1 MTQRDIDI
9 NGYITVEKNPISRC
23 GVFPYLGRSI
33 SSDLEPDKIY
43 YVLRPPE
50 ELSDPEAMASFR
62 MAPLIDDHEML
73 GEGFTPVEEKE
84 AHGTLGEN
92 ISFEN
97 GILYATLRIWSKKVK
112 ELLASGKKALSLGY
126 RVGEWEKKA
135 GVFNGQAYE
144 FIQRKIRG
152 NHIAL
157 VDEARMGKDI
167 AVLDGFAFDSF
178 EVEIGDNMAE
188 DAGLASKYEAKKRM
202 EESKGAWERSKGSR
216 QEDNYKK
223 QYEHDL
229 KEYQRHAGDSTA
241 ASEKQAAPTGNSKDG
256 AAEKPKGANDMA
268 DKKKDGETEICDA
281 EEMKKKKEAEDKAA
295 KDAEEKEGEQKEKS
309 AKDAEEKEKE
319 EKEAKDAEEKEE
331 KEKKGA
337 MDAAIK
343 PLVDRIA
350 SLEKTTVKTLMAEIN
365 TRNKVAAEVQSVV
378 GTFDAAEKTT
388 TEVLAHGLD
397 KVGIKVAAGHEQA
410 AWAGYMAGRKAS
422 GSDIGF
428 SVDAAPILKSDSVAA
443 KSFADSK

>member
-1 MTQRDIDI
+1 MTQRDVDI

-92 ISFEN
+92 ITFEN
-97 GILYATLRIWSKKVK
+97 GILYATLRIWSQKVK
-112 ELLASGKKALSLGY
+112 DLLASGKKALSLGY

-178 EVEIGDNMAE
+178 DIMVE
-188 DAGLASKYEAKKRM
+188 
-202 EESKGAWERSKGSR
+202 
-216 QEDNYKK
+216 
-223 QYEHDL
+223 
-229 KEYQRHAGDSTA
+229 DSTA
-241 ASEKQAAPTGNSKDG
+241 ASEKQAAPTGNSEDG

-295 KDAEEKEGEQKEKS
+295 KDAEEKEGEQKEK
-309 AKDAEEKEKE
+309 A
-319 EKEAKDAEEKEE
+319 AKDAEEKEE
-331 KEKKGA
+331 KEKAAKDAEEKEDKEKKGA

-388 TEVLAHGLD
+388 TEVLAHGL
-397 KVGIKVAAGHEQA
+397 KEVGITVPAGQEQA
-410 AWAGYMAGRKAS
+410 AWAGFMAGRKAS
-422 GSDIGF
+422 GADIGF
-428 SVDAAPILKSDSVAA
+428 SVDASPVLKSDSVAA